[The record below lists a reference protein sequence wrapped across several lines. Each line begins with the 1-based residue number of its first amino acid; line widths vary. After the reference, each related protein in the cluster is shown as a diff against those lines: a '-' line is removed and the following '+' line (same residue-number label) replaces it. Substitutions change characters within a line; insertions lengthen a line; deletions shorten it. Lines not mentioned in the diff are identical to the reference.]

1 MKKVG
6 CLISLLSLSAILMC
20 SCGNNPTPEPTP
32 EPDPGPTPT
41 CEHEY
46 GYVAG
51 KEPSFYEDGNIEYY
65 FCPKCSK
72 FFDKN
77 KAEISSN
84 NLKVR
89 LDIFNTLDR
98 ENPISLFGTSLKLTY
113 DAEKVKEVVDE
124 SNAMITKIDSGK
136 RYTANEAQAVITK
149 INEQLD
155 FLKEQFDIANL
166 LADAS
171 AEAEDYQ
178 KQDDIYNDYYK
189 MQDQYY
195 GVYVALAKE
204 GSYNHLFFK
213 SYTEEQ
219 IQKFI
224 KDHTGSG
231 GGGTS
236 GQGTSKKIQNLL
248 DQYKAGKIERFEAYS
263 QLVSLSNQLASEK
276 SYPNYLDYAY
286 RLYQR
291 EYKVSDALDLS
302 KKVIKNITPL
312 YTEMKRK
319 LNDSE
324 KDETVKESNIKLSK
338 NFFGKNMDL
347 LRNYAKDL
355 GNDYK
360 VNFQK
365 LFDEGRYYFSDVY
378 NPNTTAYTANFVSKG
393 NVLFLSKDYQSMSS
407 LAHEF
412 GHFNAHY
419 TYGDS
424 VVLDLSET
432 QSKGNELLLLS
443 YFKNSDSFAS
453 EIKAGYTYNTLC
465 SSINSL
471 LLDFAINELEDYA
484 YNNSFDQTSLE
495 NKWVE
500 LLDKYGASIS
510 RNKFDYMY
518 QVLLNYRGYY
528 VSYGVSELAALQL
541 FAKGLT
547 NFTVAANAYKSI
559 YTKDGDTEKFKKS
572 LENAGLF
579 DVFSDDSFTLINT
592 IENIWV
598 LKLYFSRVSYR

>member
-1 MKKVG
+1 MKTKAHILTG
-6 CLISLLSLSAILMC
+6 LSLCAFLVC
-20 SCGNNPTPEPTP
+20 SCACN
-32 EPDPGPTPT
+32 
-41 CEHEY
+41 HEFTL
-46 GYVAG
+46 VNA
-51 KEPSFYEDGNIEYY
+51 KEASFYEDGNIAYY
-65 FCPKCSK
+65 TCGKCDK
-72 FFDKN
+72 YFDENKKEIDKN
-77 KAEISSN
+77 SVKI
-84 NLKVR
+84 R
-89 LDIFNTLDR
+89 LPLFDTLDR
-98 ENPISLFGTSLKLTY
+98 ENPISLFGSPLELSY
-113 DAEKVKEVVDE
+113 DAQKVKDVVDE
-124 SNAMITKIDSGK
+124 SNAMISKIDSGVYYK
-136 RYTANEAQAVITK
+136 ATEAQSVITK

-171 AEAEDYQ
+171 GKSEDYQ
-178 KQDDIYNDYYK
+178 KQDEIYNDYYK

-204 GSYNHLFFK
+204 GSYNNLFFK

-224 KDHTGSG
+224 KDHTDPG

-248 DQYKAGKIERFEAYS
+248 DQYKAGKVERFEAYS

-276 SYPNYLDYAY
+276 SYANYLDYAY

-291 EYKVSDALDLS
+291 EYKVSDAIDLS
-302 KKVIKNITPL
+302 QKVIENITPL
-312 YTEMKRK
+312 YTNIKEK
-319 LNDSE
+319 LSNSE
-324 KDETVKESNIKLSK
+324 KDSAVKESNNKLSK

-355 GNDYK
+355 GSDYK

-365 LFDEGRYYFSDVY
+365 LFEEGRYYFSDVY

-407 LAHEF
+407 IVHEF

-432 QSKGNELLLLS
+432 QSKGNELLFLS
-443 YFKNSDSFAS
+443 YFKNSNSFAN
-453 EIKAGYTYNTLC
+453 EIKAGYTYDTLC
-465 SSINSL
+465 DSINAL
-471 LLDFAINELEDYA
+471 LLDFAVNELEYFA

-500 LLDKYGASIS
+500 LLTKYGATIS

-547 NFTVAANAYKSI
+547 NFSVAANAYKSI
-559 YTKDGDTEKFKKS
+559 YTKDGDSEKFKKS

-592 IENIWV
+592 I
-598 LKLYFSRVSYR
+598 SYI

>member
-1 MKKVG
+1 MKTKAHILTG
-6 CLISLLSLSAILMC
+6 LSLCAFLVC
-20 SCGNNPTPEPTP
+20 SCACN
-32 EPDPGPTPT
+32 
-41 CEHEY
+41 HEFTL
-46 GYVAG
+46 VNA
-51 KEPSFYEDGNIEYY
+51 KEASFYEDGNIEYY
-65 FCPKCSK
+65 TCGKCDK
-72 FFDKN
+72 YFDKDKNEIN
-77 KAEISSN
+77 KDSVK
-84 NLKVR
+84 LR
-89 LDIFNTLDR
+89 LPIFDTLDR
-98 ENPISLFGTSLKLTY
+98 ENPISLFGTPLELNY
-113 DAEKVKEVVDE
+113 DAQKVKDVVNE
-124 SNAMITKIDSGK
+124 SNAMIDKINSGVYYK
-136 RYTANEAQAVITK
+136 ATEAQNIITK

-155 FLKEQFDIANL
+155 VLKEQFDIANL

-171 AEAEDYQ
+171 GKSEDYQ
-178 KQDDIYNDYYK
+178 KQDAIYNDYYE

-195 GVYVALAKE
+195 GVYVALAKDRT
-204 GSYNHLFFK
+204 YLKQFFP

-219 IQKFI
+219 LQKFI

-236 GQGTSKKIQNLL
+236 GQSTSKQIQNLL
-248 DQYKAGKIERFEAYS
+248 DNYKAGKLERFDTYS

-276 SYPNYLDYAY
+276 SYDNYLDYAY

-291 EYKVSDALDLS
+291 EYKVSDAIELTS
-302 KKVIKNITPL
+302 KVIENITPL
-312 YTEMKRK
+312 YTQMKK
-319 LNDSE
+319 NLSESE
-324 KDETVKESNIKLSK
+324 KDPSIKESNNKLSK

-393 NVLFLSKDYQSMSS
+393 NILFLSKDYQSMSS
-407 LAHEF
+407 LIHEF

-432 QSKGNELLLLS
+432 HSKGNELLFLS
-443 YFKNSDSFAS
+443 YFKNSNVFSS
-453 EIKAGYTYNTLC
+453 EIKAGYTYDTLC
-465 SSINSL
+465 ESINAL
-471 LLDFAINELEDYA
+471 LLDFAVNELEYFA
-484 YNNSFDQTSLE
+484 YNNSFDQTTLE

-500 LLDKYGASIS
+500 LLTKYGATIS

-547 NFTVAANAYKSI
+547 DFSVAANAYKSI
-559 YTKDGDTEKFKKS
+559 YTKDEETEKFKKS

-592 IENIWV
+592 I
-598 LKLYFSRVSYR
+598 SYI

>member
-1 MKKVG
+1 MKTKAHILTG
-6 CLISLLSLSAILMC
+6 LSLCAFLVC
-20 SCGNNPTPEPTP
+20 SCGDNPTP
-32 EPDPGPTPT
+32 DPT
-41 CEHEY
+41 CEHNY
-46 GYVAG
+46 NYVEA
-51 KEPSFYEDGNIEYY
+51 KESSFYEDGNVAYY
-65 FCPKCSK
+65 TCDKCDK
-72 FFDKN
+72 YLDKN
-77 KAEISSN
+77 KNEIDKNSV
-84 NLKVR
+84 KTR
-89 LDIFNTLDR
+89 LPLFDTLDR
-98 ENPISLFGTSLKLTY
+98 ENPISLFGSPLELSY
-113 DAEKVKEVVDE
+113 DAQKVKDVVEE
-124 SNAMITKIDSGK
+124 SNAMISKIDSGAYYK
-136 RYTANEAQAVITK
+136 ATDAQNVITK

-171 AEAEDYQ
+171 GKSEDYQ

-204 GSYNHLFFK
+204 GSYNNLFFK

-224 KDHTGSG
+224 KDHTDPG

-248 DQYKAGKIERFEAYS
+248 DRYKAGKVERFEAYT

-276 SYPNYLDYAY
+276 SYANYLDYAY

-302 KKVIKNITPL
+302 QKVIENITPL
-312 YTEMKRK
+312 YTNIKEK
-319 LNDSE
+319 LSNSE
-324 KDETVKESNIKLSK
+324 KDSDVKESNNKLSK

-355 GNDYK
+355 GDDYK

-443 YFKNSDSFAS
+443 YFKNSNSFTS
-453 EIKAGYTYNTLC
+453 EIKAGYTYDTLC

-471 LLDFAINELEDYA
+471 LLDFAVNELEYYA
-484 YNNSFDQTSLE
+484 YNNTFDQTSLE

-547 NFTVAANAYKSI
+547 NFSVAANAYKSI
-559 YTKDGDTEKFKKS
+559 YTKDGDSEKFKKS

-592 IENIWV
+592 IRN
-598 LKLYFSRVSYR
+598 L

>member
-1 MKKVG
+1 MKTKAHILTG
-6 CLISLLSLSAILMC
+6 LSLCAFLVC
-20 SCGNNPTPEPTP
+20 SCACN
-32 EPDPGPTPT
+32 
-41 CEHEY
+41 HEFTL
-46 GYVAG
+46 VNA
-51 KEPSFYEDGNIEYY
+51 KEASFYEDGNIAYY
-65 FCPKCSK
+65 TCGKCDK
-72 FFDKN
+72 YFDENKKEIDKN
-77 KAEISSN
+77 SVKT
-84 NLKVR
+84 R
-89 LDIFNTLDR
+89 LPLFDTLDR
-98 ENPISLFGTSLKLTY
+98 ENPISLFGSPLELSY
-113 DAEKVKEVVDE
+113 DAQKVKDVVDE
-124 SNAMITKIDSGK
+124 SNAMISKINSGVYYK
-136 RYTANEAQAVITK
+136 ATEAQNVITK

-171 AEAEDYQ
+171 GKSEDYQ

-204 GSYNHLFFK
+204 GSYNNLFFK

-224 KDHTGSG
+224 KDHTDPG

-248 DQYKAGKIERFEAYS
+248 DQYKAGKVERFEAYS

-276 SYPNYLDYAY
+276 SYANYLDYAY

-302 KKVIKNITPL
+302 QKVIENITPL
-312 YTEMKRK
+312 YTNMKEK
-319 LNDSE
+319 LSNSE
-324 KDETVKESNIKLSK
+324 KDAAVKESNNKLSK

-355 GNDYK
+355 GSDYK

-365 LFDEGRYYFSDVY
+365 LFEEGRYYFSDVY

-407 LAHEF
+407 LVHEF

-432 QSKGNELLLLS
+432 QSKGNELLFLS
-443 YFKNSDSFAS
+443 YFKNSNSFTS
-453 EIKAGYTYNTLC
+453 EIKAGYTYDTLC
-465 SSINSL
+465 DSINAL
-471 LLDFAINELEDYA
+471 LLDFAVNELEYFA

-500 LLDKYGASIS
+500 LLTKYGATIS

-547 NFTVAANAYKSI
+547 DFNVAANAYKSI
-559 YTKDGDTEKFKKS
+559 YTKDGDSEKFKKS

-592 IENIWV
+592 IANI
-598 LKLYFSRVSYR
+598 

>member
-1 MKKVG
+1 MKTKAHI
-6 CLISLLSLSAILMC
+6 LIGLSLCAFLVT
-20 SCGNNPTPEPTP
+20 SCGQSPEVPSD
-32 EPDPGPTPT
+32 E
-41 CEHEY
+41 CNHNY
-46 GYVAG
+46 NHVNA
-51 KEPSFYEDGNIEYY
+51 KAASFYEDGNIEHY
-65 FCPKCSK
+65 FCDKCSK
-72 FFDKN
+72 YFDLSK
-77 KAEISSN
+77 KEIQSN
-84 NLKVR
+84 QIKVR
-89 LDIFNTLDR
+89 LEIFNTLDR
-98 ENPISLFGTSLKLTY
+98 ENPISLFGSPLELSY
-113 DAEKVKEVVDE
+113 DETKVQEVVDE

-136 RYTANEAQAVITK
+136 YYTATEAQKVITK

-171 AEAEDYQ
+171 GKSEDYQ
-178 KQDDIYNDYYK
+178 KQDKIYNDYYR

-195 GVYVALAKE
+195 GVYVAIAKE

-224 KDHTGSG
+224 KDHSKPG

-236 GQGTSKKIQNLL
+236 GQTTSKQIQNLL
-248 DQYKAGKIERFEAYS
+248 DQYKAGKVERFSAYS
-263 QLVSLSNQLASEK
+263 QLVSLSNQLATEK
-276 SYPNYLDYAY
+276 SYKNYLEYAY
-286 RLYQR
+286 RSYQR
-291 EYKVSDALDLS
+291 EYTVDNAIELTDR
-302 KKVIKNITPL
+302 VIENITPL
-312 YTEMKRK
+312 YTNLKTK
-319 LNDSE
+319 LAKAEEN
-324 KDETVKESNIKLSK
+324 ETVKDSNKKLSK

-347 LRNYAKDL
+347 LRNYARDL

-365 LFDEGRYYFSDVY
+365 LFDEGRYYFSDVA

-407 LAHEF
+407 LTHEF

-432 QSKGNELLLLS
+432 QSKGNELLFLS
-443 YFKNSDSFAS
+443 YIKNSNLFSD
-453 EIKAGYTYNTLC
+453 EIKKGYTYNTLC

-471 LLDFAINELEDYA
+471 LLDFAINELEKYA
-484 YNNSFDQTSLE
+484 YTTSFDQTSLE
-495 NKWVE
+495 SKWDE
-500 LLDKYGASIS
+500 LLTKYGATIS
-510 RNKFDYMY
+510 RNKYDYMY
-518 QVLLNYRGYY
+518 QVLINYRGYY
-528 VSYGVSELAALQL
+528 VSYGVSELASLQL

-547 NFTVAANAYKSI
+547 DFSVAANAYKSI

-579 DVFSDDSFTLINT
+579 DVFSSESFNLIKT
-592 IENIWV
+592 IENI
-598 LKLYFSRVSYR
+598 

>member
-1 MKKVG
+1 MKTKAHILTG
-6 CLISLLSLSAILMC
+6 LSLCAFLVC
-20 SCGNNPTPEPTP
+20 SCGDNPSPS
-32 EPDPGPTPT
+32 PT
-41 CEHEY
+41 CDHKY
-46 GYVAG
+46 NYIAA
-51 KEPSFYEDGNIEYY
+51 KESSFYEDGNIEYY
-65 FCPKCSK
+65 ICEKCDK
-72 FFDKN
+72 YFDKN
-77 KAEISSN
+77 KNEIDKNSI
-84 NLKVR
+84 KTR
-89 LDIFNTLDR
+89 LSLFNTLDR
-98 ENPISLFGTSLKLTY
+98 EDPISLFGSPLELSY
-113 DAEKVKEVVDE
+113 DAQKVKDVVDE
-124 SNAMITKIDSGK
+124 SNNLISKIDSGVYYK
-136 RYTANEAQAVITK
+136 ATDAQKVITK

-155 FLKEQFDIANL
+155 VLKEQFDIANL

-171 AEAEDYQ
+171 GKSEDYQ
-178 KQDDIYNDYYK
+178 KQDAIYNDYYK

-195 GVYVALAKE
+195 GVYVALAKDRKYLKQFFP
-204 GSYNHLFFK
+204 SY
-213 SYTEEQ
+213 SEEQ
-219 IQKFI
+219 LQKFI
-224 KDHTGSG
+224 NDHTDSG

-248 DQYKAGKIERFEAYS
+248 DQYKAGKVEKFQAFS

-276 SYPNYLDYAY
+276 SYANYLDYAY

-291 EYKVSDALDLS
+291 EYKVSDAINLS
-302 KKVIKNITPL
+302 QKVIQNITPL
-312 YTEMKRK
+312 YINMQEK
-319 LNDSE
+319 LSNSE
-324 KDETVKESNIKLSK
+324 KDVAVKESNNALSK

-355 GNDYK
+355 GDNYK

-378 NPNTTAYTANFVSKG
+378 NPNTTAYTATFVSRG
-393 NVLFLSKDYQSMSS
+393 NILFMSKDYQNMSS

-412 GHFNAHY
+412 GHFNANY
-419 TYGDS
+419 TYGGS
-424 VVLDLSET
+424 AILDLAET

-443 YFKNSDSFAS
+443 YFKNSDSFCN
-453 EIKAGYTYNTLC
+453 EIKAGYTYETLC
-465 SSINSL
+465 SSMNSV
-471 LLDFAINELEDYA
+471 LLDFAINELEYFA

-495 NKWVE
+495 NKWEE
-500 LLDKYGASIS
+500 LLNKYGATIT

-559 YTKDGDTEKFKKS
+559 YTKDGDSEKFKKS

-592 IENIWV
+592 IRNI
-598 LKLYFSRVSYR
+598 

>member
-1 MKKVG
+1 MKTKAHILTG
-6 CLISLLSLSAILMC
+6 LSLCAFLVC
-20 SCGNNPTPEPTP
+20 SCACN
-32 EPDPGPTPT
+32 
-41 CEHEY
+41 HEFTL
-46 GYVAG
+46 VNA
-51 KEPSFYEDGNIEYY
+51 KEASFYEDGNIAYY
-65 FCPKCSK
+65 TCEKCDK
-72 FFDKN
+72 YFNENKKEIDKN
-77 KAEISSN
+77 SVKT
-84 NLKVR
+84 R
-89 LDIFNTLDR
+89 LPLFDTLDR
-98 ENPISLFGTSLKLTY
+98 ENPISLFGSPLELSY
-113 DAEKVKEVVDE
+113 DAQKVKDVVDE
-124 SNAMITKIDSGK
+124 SNAMISKINSGVYYK
-136 RYTANEAQAVITK
+136 ATEAQNVITK

-155 FLKEQFDIANL
+155 FIKEQFDIANL
-166 LADAS
+166 FADAS
-171 AEAEDYQ
+171 GKSEDYQ

-195 GVYVALAKE
+195 GVYVAIAKE
-204 GSYNHLFFK
+204 GSYNNLFFK

-224 KDHTGSG
+224 KDHAGSG

-276 SYPNYLDYAY
+276 SYANYLDYVY

-302 KKVIKNITPL
+302 QKVIENITPL
-312 YTEMKRK
+312 YTNMKEK
-319 LNDSE
+319 LSNSE
-324 KDETVKESNIKLSK
+324 KDSDVKESNNKLSK

-355 GNDYK
+355 GSDYK

-365 LFDEGRYYFSDVY
+365 LFEEGRYYFSDVY

-407 LAHEF
+407 IVHEF

-432 QSKGNELLLLS
+432 QSKGNELLFLS
-443 YFKNSDSFAS
+443 YFKNSNSFAN
-453 EIKAGYTYNTLC
+453 EIKAGYTYDTLC
-465 SSINSL
+465 DSINAL
-471 LLDFAINELEDYA
+471 LLDFAVNELEYFA

-500 LLDKYGASIS
+500 LLTKYGATIS

-547 NFTVAANAYKSI
+547 DFSVAANAYESI
-559 YTKDGDTEKFKKS
+559 YTKDGDSEKFKKS

-592 IENIWV
+592 I
-598 LKLYFSRVSYR
+598 SYI

>member
-1 MKKVG
+1 MKTKAHILTG
-6 CLISLLSLSAILMC
+6 LSLCAFLVC
-20 SCGNNPTPEPTP
+20 SCACN
-32 EPDPGPTPT
+32 
-41 CEHEY
+41 HEFTL
-46 GYVAG
+46 VNA
-51 KEPSFYEDGNIEYY
+51 KEASFYEDGNIAYY
-65 FCPKCSK
+65 TCGKCDK
-72 FFDKN
+72 YFNENKKEIDKN
-77 KAEISSN
+77 SVKT
-84 NLKVR
+84 R
-89 LDIFNTLDR
+89 LPLFDTLDR
-98 ENPISLFGTSLKLTY
+98 ESPISLFGSPLELSY
-113 DAEKVKEVVDE
+113 DAQKVKDVVDE
-124 SNAMITKIDSGK
+124 SNAMISKINSGVYYK
-136 RYTANEAQAVITK
+136 ATEAQNVITK
-149 INEQLD
+149 MNEQLD

-171 AEAEDYQ
+171 GKAEDYQ
-178 KQDDIYNDYYK
+178 KQDEIYNDYYK

-204 GSYNHLFFK
+204 GSYNNLFFK

-224 KDHTGSG
+224 KDHTDPG

-248 DQYKAGKIERFEAYS
+248 DQYKAGKVERFEAYS

-276 SYPNYLDYAY
+276 SYANYLDYAY

-302 KKVIKNITPL
+302 QKVIENINPL
-312 YTEMKRK
+312 YTNMKEK
-319 LNDSE
+319 LSNSE
-324 KDETVKESNIKLSK
+324 KDAAVKESNNKLSK

-355 GNDYK
+355 GSDYK

-365 LFDEGRYYFSDVY
+365 LFEEGRYYFSDVY

-393 NVLFLSKDYQSMSS
+393 NVLFLSKDYQSLSS
-407 LAHEF
+407 LVHEF

-419 TYGDS
+419 TFGDS

-432 QSKGNELLLLS
+432 QSKGNELLFLS
-443 YFKNSDSFAS
+443 YFKNSNSFTS
-453 EIKAGYTYNTLC
+453 EIKAGYTYDTLC
-465 SSINSL
+465 DSINAL
-471 LLDFAINELEDYA
+471 LLDFAVNELEYFA

-500 LLDKYGASIS
+500 LLTKYGATIS

-547 NFTVAANAYKSI
+547 DFNVAANAYKSI
-559 YTKDGDTEKFKKS
+559 YTKDGDSEKFKKS

-592 IENIWV
+592 IRNI
-598 LKLYFSRVSYR
+598 

>member
-1 MKKVG
+1 MKTKAHILTG
-6 CLISLLSLSAILMC
+6 LSLCAFLVC
-20 SCGNNPTPEPTP
+20 SCACN
-32 EPDPGPTPT
+32 
-41 CEHEY
+41 HEFTS
-46 GYVAG
+46 VNA
-51 KEPSFYEDGNIEYY
+51 KEASFYEDGNIAYY
-65 FCPKCSK
+65 TCGKCDK
-72 FFDKN
+72 YFDENKKEIDKN
-77 KAEISSN
+77 SVKT
-84 NLKVR
+84 R
-89 LDIFNTLDR
+89 LPLFDTLDR
-98 ENPISLFGTSLKLTY
+98 ENPICLFGSPLELSY
-113 DAEKVKEVVDE
+113 DAQKVKDVVDE
-124 SNAMITKIDSGK
+124 SNAMISKINSGVYYK
-136 RYTANEAQAVITK
+136 ATEAQSVITK
-149 INEQLD
+149 INDQLD

-166 LADAS
+166 LSDAS
-171 AEAEDYQ
+171 GKSEDYQ

-195 GVYVALAKE
+195 GLYVALAKE
-204 GSYNHLFFK
+204 GSYNNLFFK

-224 KDHTGSG
+224 KDHTDPG

-248 DQYKAGKIERFEAYS
+248 DQYKAGKVERFEAYS

-276 SYPNYLDYAY
+276 SYTNYLDYAY

-302 KKVIKNITPL
+302 QKVIENITPL
-312 YTEMKRK
+312 YTNMKEK
-319 LNDSE
+319 LSNSE
-324 KDETVKESNIKLSK
+324 KDSDVKESNNKLSK

-355 GNDYK
+355 GSDYK

-365 LFDEGRYYFSDVY
+365 LFEEGRYYFSDVY

-407 LAHEF
+407 LVHEF

-432 QSKGNELLLLS
+432 QSKGNELLFLS
-443 YFKNSDSFAS
+443 YFKNSNSFTS
-453 EIKAGYTYNTLC
+453 EIKADYTYDTLC
-465 SSINSL
+465 DSINAL
-471 LLDFAINELEDYA
+471 LLDFAVNELEYFA

-500 LLDKYGASIS
+500 LLTKYGATIS

-547 NFTVAANAYKSI
+547 NFSVAANAYKSI
-559 YTKDGDTEKFKKS
+559 YTKDGDSEKFKKS

-579 DVFSDDSFTLINT
+579 DVFSDDSFTLIKT
-592 IENIWV
+592 IENI
-598 LKLYFSRVSYR
+598 